1 MRYASLDHSGPLF
14 LRWVFTSRL
23 ATILFI
29 CALPAISQNGKTRQ
43 ALDVE
48 KLMSV
53 SEFRQAGLHKLSA
66 EEIDALNGWLNRFA
80 ARPFEAVSA
89 SETSSTQPAPAV
101 VETQIEGEFEGWDGE
116 TVFKLAN
123 GQIWQQSSFAYT
135 YHYAYRP
142 KVLVY
147 KSGTTY
153 KMKVEGVA
161 DTVQVKRLK

>member
-1 MRYASLDHSGPLF
+1 LVS
-14 LRWVFTSRL
+14 TSRL
-23 ATILFI
+23 ATIFFI

-53 SEFRQAGLHKLSA
+53 SEFRQSGLQKLSS
-66 EEIDALNGWLNRFA
+66 EEINALNGWLSRFA
-80 ARPFEAVSA
+80 VRLSEAVSA
-89 SETSSTQPAPAV
+89 SETSSMQPAPIV

-123 GQIWQQSSFAYT
+123 GQIWQQSSFAYI

-142 KVLVY
+142 KVLIY
-147 KSGTTY
+147 KSGTIY
-153 KMKVEGVA
+153 KMKVDGVGDA
-161 DTVQVKRLK
+161 IQVKRLK

>member
-1 MRYASLDHSGPLF
+1 
-14 LRWVFTSRL
+14 
-23 ATILFI
+23 
-29 CALPAISQNGKTRQ
+29 
-43 ALDVE
+43 
-48 KLMSV
+48 MSV